1 MRLNVEP
8 MDEERFEG
16 LTGAYGGESA
26 RWPQAERAPALRYLA
41 ATPAAHRTRAEALQ
55 LDAMLDA
62 WSMDAPGAALAQRI
76 AAGAPATR
84 GLRARDLWLSGVGLA
99 AACVIGI
106 MVGAGL
112 GASSQS
118 MTHETDTATVNVTAA
133 LDGTAPAVPALD
145 EGSS

>member
-1 MRLNVEP
+1 VEP

-41 ATPAAHRTRAEALQ
+41 ATPAAHRTRADALQ

-62 WSMDAPGAALAQRI
+62 WSMDAPGAALARRI
-76 AAGAPATR
+76 AAGAPAART
-84 GLRARDLWLSGVGLA
+84 LRARDLWISGVGLA

-106 MVGAGL
+106 MVGAGFGASGL
-112 GASSQS
+112 GAAPS
-118 MTHETDTATVNVTAA
+118 HETDTATANISAA
-133 LDGTAPAVPALD
+133 LDGTAPAVPSLD
-145 EGSS
+145 EGSSS